1 MSQHYEIVDPAF
13 RNIVVPIF
21 PVEELYSGGLFTEG
35 PAYFPAG
42 KYLLF
47 VDLPNDR
54 ILRYD
59 EITGHTVVFRQDCGH
74 PNGQTVDLQGRLLTC
89 EHRYRRVS
97 RTEHDG
103 TITTIAEFWN
113 GKRFNSPNDVVVT
126 SDGAI
131 WFTDPPYGIMHDL
144 DGIKADPEI
153 DGCHVYRVDPITG
166 KVDAVIT
173 DMVMPNGLAFSKD
186 ERTLYVVDSGKSHID
201 DGPAHLRAFKVDAN
215 HQVTGGEVLIDCP
228 VGIFDGFRLD
238 DDDRIW
244 ITTGDGVYCYAPGGK
259 TLLGKILLH
268 KVAGNL
274 TFAGP
279 KRNTMYICASNS
291 LYRVR
296 LKINGR
302 MR

>member
-1 MSQHYEIVDPAF
+1 MSEHYDIVDPSF
-13 RNIVVPIF
+13 RHIVAPLL
-21 PVEELYSGGLFTEG
+21 PPEELYSGGLFTEG

-59 EITGHTVVFRQDCGH
+59 EITGTTAVFRQDCGH

-89 EHRYRRVS
+89 EHRFRRVS

-103 TITTIAEFWN
+103 TITTLAEFWN

-131 WFTDPPYGIMHDL
+131 WFTDPTYGIMHDL
-144 DGIKADPEI
+144 DGIKGEQEI
-153 DGCHVYRVDPITG
+153 EGCHVYRVDPISG

-173 DMVMPNGLAFSKD
+173 DMVMPNGLAFSGD
-186 ERTLYVVDSGKSHID
+186 ERTLYVVDSGKSHVD
-201 DGPAHLRAFKVDAN
+201 GGPAHLRAFQVDAD
-215 HQVTGGEVLIDCP
+215 HRVTGGEVLVDCP

-238 DDDRIW
+238 ADDRIW
-244 ITTGDGVYCYAPGGK
+244 VTTGDGVYCYTSEG

-268 KVAGNL
+268 KIAGNL

-279 KRNTMYICASNS
+279 RRNIMYVCATNS
-291 LYRVR
+291 LYRIR

-302 MR
+302 IR